1 MTSLTIFIPALKKE
15 TIFQDDLVKK
25 LDGVTL
31 VQRAI
36 NKAKKLSVNKQNIH
50 LLTDSEEISLIA
62 QRNGVEVYLDSS
74 LFFDTQSAETMYLL
88 ISTRFKK
95 IQ

>member
-1 MTSLTIFIPALKKE
+1 MASLTIFIPALKKE

-25 LDGVTL
+25 LSGVTL

-36 NKAKKLSVNKQNIH
+36 NKAKKLGVNKKDIH

-62 QRNGVEVYLDSS
+62 QRNGVGVYINSGLSVSS
-74 LFFDTQSAETMYLL
+74 SVSHSG
-88 ISTRFKK
+88 IWSVSP
-95 IQ
+95 